1 MLRRAA
7 RSISV
12 VAVASLALG
21 LAGCRVG
28 NQRIEDSRTV
38 EDTITAVRIEG
49 GSGSVVLTRSDKVTQ
64 INRTVQYRDSETPGR
79 ADRVENGTLI
89 LNTRCAPRDCTVSY
103 RVGVPGAVKVTG
115 SVGSGKVEVRDVT
128 EATLSTDSGT
138 IIVANASGDV
148 TVSSDSGSVE
158 VTDIK
163 GRFNAQTDS
172 GTIKATRV
180 GGVAIMQT
188 DSGRIDA
195 TDLAGTQT
203 SARTDSGSISLALTN
218 AQDVTAQSD
227 SGRIDVT
234 VPAGSYRLRRTSDS
248 GSLRGEI
255 PTEPNGK
262 YLIDLST
269 DSGTINVTQRTGA

>member
-1 MLRRAA
+1 MPRRAA

-28 NQRIEDSRTV
+28 NQRFEDSRSV
-38 EDTITAVRIEG
+38 EETITAVRIEG
-49 GSGSVVLTRSDKVTQ
+49 SSGGVVLTRSEKVTQ
-64 INRTVQYRDSETPGR
+64 INRTVQYRNSGTPGR
-79 ADRVENGTLI
+79 VDRVENGTLI

-103 RVGVPGAVKVTG
+103 RVGVPGAVRVTG
-115 SVGSGKVEVRDVT
+115 SVSSGKLEMHDIT
-128 EATLSTDSGT
+128 EATLSTDSGSIT
-138 IIVANASGDV
+138 VVNASGDV
-148 TVSSDSGSVE
+148 TARADSGRIE
-158 VTDIK
+158 ATDIK

-180 GGVAIMQT
+180 GGVTIMQT

-203 SARTDSGSISLALTN
+203 SASSDSGSISLVLTN
-218 AQDVTAQSD
+218 AQDVTAHSD
-227 SGRIDVT
+227 SGRIDVA
-234 VPAGSYRLRRTSDS
+234 VPAGSYRLKRKSDS
-248 GSLRGEI
+248 GSLRGDI

-269 DSGTINVTQRTGA
+269 DSGTINVTQRTGT